1 MVPRPRG
8 TTRTDTL
15 FPYTTLFRSLGHVG
29 EEEVAQRLGG
39 SLQGGP
45 QLVLVGCAQQRLDA
59 ARIEVAKV
67 LEGEHQRLDAL
78 CGIAVTLFES
88 AEEAGLQRAVEV
100 VEDVGHELVRV
111 AAEIGR
117 AHV

>member
-1 MVPRPRG
+1 MLRRPPG
-8 TTRTDTL
+8 STRTDTL
-15 FPYTTLFRSLGHVG
+15 FPYTTLFRS
-29 EEEVAQRLGG
+29 
-39 SLQGGP
+39 
-45 QLVLVGCAQQRLDA
+45 RLDA

-111 AAEIGR
+111 AAVGLRQVRHERVAQGAQIGR
-117 AHV
+117 ATGRERGWKYG